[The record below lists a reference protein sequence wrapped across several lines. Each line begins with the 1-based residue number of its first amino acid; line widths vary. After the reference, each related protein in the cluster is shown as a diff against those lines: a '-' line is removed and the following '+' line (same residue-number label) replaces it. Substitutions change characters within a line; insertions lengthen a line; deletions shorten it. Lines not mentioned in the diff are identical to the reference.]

1 VDVDCKVLR
10 SFAKASAL
18 DLQDTYAA
26 RKDTYVTLTLQSRDT
41 RCFIGTRELPGIAQ
55 VNNHVFRAIRELDKF
70 PGVRCNAYVPREHIL
85 ALSSTRRKGKAAET
99 MLVVQMNIS
108 GPSLFS
114 QQVGILLSDMSIWL
128 QDPEWVENGVAYCNP
143 HLVNFEGLSDIDVW
157 LQELLLRSAD
167 VGRTP
172 VGREWNDALEELT
185 PTQFST
191 NVYSSGVLSAYL
203 APHVELFR

>member
-18 DLQDTYAA
+18 DLQDRYAA
-26 RKDTYVTLTLQSRDT
+26 QKDTYVSLTLQSRDA

-55 VNNHVFRAIRELDKF
+55 VNNRVFRAIRELDKF
-70 PGVRCNAYVPREHIL
+70 PGVRCDAYAPREHIL
-85 ALSSTRRKGKAAET
+85 ALSSAWRKGKAAET
-99 MLVVQMNIS
+99 MLVVKMNIL

-128 QDPEWVENGVAYCNP
+128 QDPEWMENGVAYRNP
-143 HLVNFEGLSDIDVW
+143 HLVDFEGLSETDIW
-157 LQELLLRSAD
+157 LQELVLRSGDAS
-167 VGRTP
+167 RTP
-172 VGREWNDALEELT
+172 VGREWNDALEELA

-191 NVYSSGVLSAYL
+191 NVYSSGVLSTYL